1 MSGKMLPDNWTK
13 RRKNIHRMPERCRIF
28 VPVSKGNRGN
38 NNKKTS
44 LKKQVAEILNL
55 IFFKIRYLAHPAII
69 RTIPDTLL
77 MPIAK

>member
-1 MSGKMLPDNWTK
+1 
-13 RRKNIHRMPERCRIF
+13 MPERCRIF

-55 IFFKIRYLAHPAII
+55 IFFLNPIFGSPCNYKN
-69 RTIPDTLL
+69 DT
-77 MPIAK
+77 